1 MLCNVREFR
10 ATDIAELT
18 GLCPMLLCDDMGT
31 AWAFSMEK
39 RFTVVMRKGRVH
51 LGSDGTKRLEYMIP
65 AVFKS
70 AVHVLAQLFPSYC
83 AGSSDH
89 IGIDHM
95 GFHLV
100 VSEDALITITP
111 MIGII

>member
-1 MLCNVREFR
+1 MAAKLGVRALPLLDADVHGFSNAQLRWAAWNSKKMLCNVREFR

-51 LGSDGTKRLEYMIP
+51 LGSDGTKR
-65 AVFKS
+65 
-70 AVHVLAQLFPSYC
+70 
-83 AGSSDH
+83 
-89 IGIDHM
+89 
-95 GFHLV
+95 
-100 VSEDALITITP
+100 
-111 MIGII
+111 